1 MVSTKRGYKEIM
13 DNREDILKK
22 HLSLG
27 LIYKI
32 LGMGLSYISI
42 PLFLK
47 YLGEKDYG
55 LWMVIFSTISWIFM
69 FDLGIGNGLRNRL
82 TQCLVE
88 GNILE
93 AKKYITTGY
102 IILSF
107 IACVI
112 LILGILG
119 VQIFNIKDLLS
130 LDGYS
135 EVFLKKLILVV
146 FIITILNFIIGLY
159 KVFYAA
165 EHNSTIGNFSNLIFQ
180 GIFILALLILKKL
193 NLISLINIGI
203 IYPGL
208 NLIIGLILTV
218 RYLKKHKELIPRLK
232 YFDRKKIKSIGGTG
246 IEFFIIQISMLVI
259 LTTDNIIITKLLG
272 VEAVTPYNIV
282 SKLFQIFLVFSG
294 IVLTPL
300 WTLFLDAY
308 LKKDKNWIK
317 NILKKLNVLYLIL
330 CIGVFVTIFLTP
342 FITKIWL
349 QKEIEFPKYL
359 ILFWGVFILIRVY
372 GDIYMYFVN
381 GIGRIRL
388 QTILY
393 VSGALLNIPLSIY
406 FVKNFNLGSSGVIL
420 ATNISMLPLSIF
432 IPIQV
437 YKIIK
442 KI

>member
-1 MVSTKRGYKEIM
+1 M
-13 DNREDILKK
+13 DNRGDILRK

-27 LIYKI
+27 FIYKI

-88 GNILE
+88 GNISE

-107 IACVI
+107 IACII

-146 FIITILNFIIGLY
+146 FIITVLNFIIGLY

-165 EHNSTIGNFSNLIFQ
+165 EHNSTVGNFSNLVFQ

-218 RYLKKHKELIPRLK
+218 RYFKRHKELIPRFE
-232 YFDRKKIKSIGGTG
+232 YFDRNKIKSIGGTG

-308 LKKDKNWIK
+308 LKKDKKWIQ
-317 NILKKLNVLYLIL
+317 NILKKLNFLYLVL
-330 CIGVFVTIFLTP
+330 CVGVFLTVILTP
-342 FITKIWL
+342 FITKVWL
-349 QKEIEFPKYL
+349 RKEIEFPKYL
-359 ILFWGVFILIRVY
+359 ILFWGIFILIRVY

-381 GIGRIRL
+381 GIGKIRL

-406 FVKNFNLGSSGVIL
+406 FVKSFNLGSSGVIL